1 MTDSDPSLD
10 LVMPRVGFG
19 YDIHPLVPGRPLVL
33 AGITIHYARGLGGHS
48 DGDVLLHA
56 ICDSILGA
64 AALGELGML
73 YPPGDPATK
82 GIASEKLAKGVLK
95 KLNEEGFRVLQF
107 DATLVAQEPRLA
119 PHVDLIKTALA
130 NIFELELSC
139 VSIKIKSPEGL
150 GSLGAAEGIA
160 ALSVATVIARKA

>member
-1 MTDSDPSLD
+1 MNGSDPRPEALI
-10 LVMPRVGFG
+10 PRVGFG
-19 YDIHPLVPGRPLVL
+19 YDIHPLVSGRPLVL

-56 ICDSILGA
+56 ICDSMLGA
-64 AALGELGML
+64 AALGELGTL
-73 YPPGDPATK
+73 YPPGDPVTK
-82 GIASEKLAKGVLK
+82 GVASEKLAKGVLK
-95 KLNEEGFRVLQF
+95 KLSEKGFRALQF

-160 ALSVATVIARKA
+160 ALCVATVVARQA